1 MKDFKQELKNA
12 YNADAKRRDSN
23 ADTRDQWKLD
33 LRDEFVKLLKD
44 EGKHTLLELGAGA
57 GIDSKFFLD
66 NKLEVLA
73 TDLSD
78 EMVKM
83 CQKRGLNAQVLD
95 LYDIDTLA
103 TKYDA
108 IFGLNVLL
116 HVPIKDLPTVLRKI
130 ANQLNDNGVFY
141 YGVYGG
147 VDEEK
152 TITDETK
159 MNMPRFFSFLSDEK
173 LLDMARESFD
183 IIKFDTNTFNIRSKT
198 PGFHSQSLFLRK
210 K

>member
-33 LRDEFVKLLKD
+33 LRNEFVKLLKD

-198 PGFHSQSLFLRK
+198 PGFHFQSLFLRK

>member
-198 PGFHSQSLFLRK
+198 PGFHFQSLFLRK